1 MHGGGTIL
9 LQGFDV
15 NDLDAS
21 DFVFAGETSMAD
33 ETVHHDRFG
42 SNALYGREG
51 ADVFVFG
58 PDNGYDTIFVFT
70 NGEDVIDLSAF
81 STISGFSDL
90 TITSGS
96 PYRVHID
103 LSAHGGGRITLEG
116 VDIDDLDAEDFR
128 FRTDEGG
135 PLLDGGGTSWSDVLQ
150 ADDDDDH
157 LDGGAGHDR
166 LYGGAGDDVLLGG
179 EGDDRLYG
187 REGNDR
193 LEGEG
198 GRRHGS
204 RVATAPTT
212 SGAARA
218 TTISWA
224 APATTP
230 WKATWATTGSSAA
243 QAMTNCMAMT
253 ATTISRVIAIVRKE
267 ATTRSTAAR
276 ATTSLIGKAGDD
288 NGSMAARATT
298 GSSLARAG
306 DDRLYGGAGSD
317 QLSGNSGDDELY
329 GGERRRLSVWWK
341 RRGRALRRRGRRHT
355 LRLRN
360 NSRNGLTDGADTLY
374 GGGGDDRLHSGEG
387 DDELYGGSGDDILGG
402 GAGNDTHYGG
412 SGDDTLGGGSGDE
425 TRSYSP
431 RATETTP
438 SQNFTDGEDVIDLT
452 AFSGISS
459 FEDLTITS
467 VRSNAVIDLTEYG
480 GGTIRLIDTRCLRPP
495 RGKFR
500 DFWVLRRLGR
510 RATPSIWRRHVDG
523 STDRVALGS
532 VSATGPDGGSVTYGI
547 ERGNAA
553 GLFEIDGAS
562 GELFYTGGGEDYET
576 DTRWYELTVR
586 ASDGDQATVTTVTVA
601 VTNVDE
607 PDQSTPQTVSEPA
620 GEDFPTDPS
629 TSGRVAVGD
638 TATGTLS
645 SNDEVWPGVPQLV
658 CGRRGLVC
666 GRAGGGADLRHRS
679 ERQSHGRRHVEG
691 S

>member
-1 MHGGGTIL
+1 MT
-9 LQGFDV
+9 
-15 NDLDAS
+15 
-21 DFVFAGETSMAD
+21 D

-90 TITSGS
+90 TITAGS

-193 LEGEG
+193 LEGEAGDDTLSG
-198 GRRHGS
+198 GD
-204 RVATAPTT
+204 
-212 SGAARA
+212 GADDVWGGEGNDYLMGGAGDDALEGHVGDDRLFGGA
-218 TTISWA
+218 GDDELYGHDGDDYLQGNS
-224 APATTP
+224 
-230 WKATWATTGSSAA
+230 
-243 QAMTNCMAMT
+243 N
-253 ATTISRVIAIVRKE
+253 
-267 ATTRSTAAR
+267 STQGGND
-276 ATTSLIGKAGDD
+276 TLYGGEGDDFLIGKAGDD
-288 NGSMAARATT
+288 NLYGGEGNDLVVSE
-298 GSSLARAG
+298 GG

-329 GGERRRLSVWWK
+329 GGERGDYLFGGS
-341 RRGRALRRRGRRHT
+341 GEDALYGGEGDDI
-355 LRLRN
+355 LYGYEY
-360 NSRNGLTDGADTLY
+360 SRNGLTDGADTLY

-412 SGDDTLGGGSGDE
+412 SGDDTLGGGSGDDMIDGGAGDDRLHGGRGDDRFVFAAGHGND
-425 TRSYSP
+425 TIRD
-431 RATETTP
+431 
-438 SQNFTDGEDVIDLT
+438 FTDGEDVIDLT

-459 FEDLTITS
+459 FEDLTIAQ

-480 GGTIRLIDTRCLRPP
+480 GGTIRLIDTTVSDLHAGNFVISGAPAF
-495 RGKFR
+495 GQAGYTF
-500 DFWVLRRLGR
+500 DL
-510 RATPSIWRRHVDG
+510 AENVDG

-586 ASDGDQATVTTVTVA
+586 ASDGDQ
-601 VTNVDE
+601 
-607 PDQSTPQTVSEPA
+607 
-620 GEDFPTDPS
+620 
-629 TSGRVAVGD
+629 GD
-638 TATGTLS
+638 RHHR
-645 SNDEVWPGVPQLV
+645 D
-658 CGRRGLVC
+658 RRCHQRG
-666 GRAGGGADLRHRS
+666 
-679 ERQSHGRRHVEG
+679 
-691 S
+691 